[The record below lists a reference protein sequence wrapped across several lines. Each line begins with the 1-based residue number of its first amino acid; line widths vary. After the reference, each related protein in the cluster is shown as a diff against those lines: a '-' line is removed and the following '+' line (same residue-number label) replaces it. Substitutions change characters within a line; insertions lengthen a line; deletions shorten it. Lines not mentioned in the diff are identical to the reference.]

1 MKKKIRAMWMGIALV
16 VVAAV
21 LTQVISYLTYTYTK
35 HTVEWKTA
43 DRTQHNLKELERI
56 SNLKAR
62 VESAVTATS
71 SVIEENLQNPQE
83 IYDVCIKMVGR
94 NKHIIGSAVALRP
107 GTIAINGSTTSPF
120 AAFAYQADDDGA
132 VVTKQLPYDYVKA
145 EWYERPMTKDSVWWS
160 EPYRDTGGSEMLIYT
175 FSAPIHNASR
185 KCIGVLTGD
194 INYKDMVYRNIDD
207 DDNFKNLRI
216 WILLSQ
222 IASIALI
229 VLIVWRSTINIFRV
243 NKLQTAQD
251 LMNQELKIAS
261 DIQKSML
268 PTTSPEANAE
278 HKLDIRVKLLGSTD
292 ISADFYDYFYRGH
305 SLVFCLGDVPGSNVR
320 ASLMMAINCSVFRTA
335 ATIAND
341 SAGVLSPM
349 AIVKAMNRSFCSIK
363 DDKMFTTL
371 LVGVLNIDTAQLTY
385 CIAGHPQPV
394 ILSHENGIRQLDG
407 SPNIPV
413 GVIDDYDYKEECVSL
428 NADDTLFLYT
438 NGLIETENMA
448 HNTFGIKR
456 MMVRL
461 EKSLENKETPERIIE
476 RMSTDVEKFREKTE
490 RVDDAVMVAI
500 NML

>member
-1 MKKKIRAMWMGIALV
+1 
-16 VVAAV
+16 
-21 LTQVISYLTYTYTK
+21 
-35 HTVEWKTA
+35 
-43 DRTQHNLKELERI
+43 
-56 SNLKAR
+56 
-62 VESAVTATS
+62 
-71 SVIEENLQNPQE
+71 
-83 IYDVCIKMVGR
+83 
-94 NKHIIGSAVALRP
+94 
-107 GTIAINGSTTSPF
+107 
-120 AAFAYQADDDGA
+120 
-132 VVTKQLPYDYVKA
+132 
-145 EWYERPMTKDSVWWS
+145 
-160 EPYRDTGGSEMLIYT
+160 
-175 FSAPIHNASR
+175 
-185 KCIGVLTGD
+185 
-194 INYKDMVYRNIDD
+194 
-207 DDNFKNLRI
+207 
-216 WILLSQ
+216 
-222 IASIALI
+222 
-229 VLIVWRSTINIFRV
+229 
-243 NKLQTAQD
+243 
-251 LMNQELKIAS
+251 
-261 DIQKSML
+261 
-268 PTTSPEANAE
+268 
-278 HKLDIRVKLLGSTD
+278 
-292 ISADFYDYFYRGH
+292 
-305 SLVFCLGDVPGSNVR
+305 VPGSNVR

-500 NML
+500 KML